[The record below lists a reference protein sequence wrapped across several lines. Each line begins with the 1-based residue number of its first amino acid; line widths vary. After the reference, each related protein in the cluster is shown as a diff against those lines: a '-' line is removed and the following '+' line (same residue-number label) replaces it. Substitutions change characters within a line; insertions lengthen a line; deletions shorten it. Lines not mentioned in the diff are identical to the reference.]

1 MGLGIKKGGGRLN
14 NVDGTIT
21 GYEFTTRP
29 AGGKPKDTSKW
40 VYLVVSIKQDGVKD
54 EITQHFFIGAEEEF
68 EISKDGQSIVAG
80 EDNIV
85 LGASSGAFM
94 QSVLDAGFPVDE
106 LPDTENGEDL
116 ELSNIVDKRFRFTQV
131 PDDARTK
138 KEGGPRKVKDKKTGK
153 MREYPWTLTVVSAY
167 YEADEKPSKSNG
179 KAAGKSAGKSKAVEM
194 DEECGDVLKA
204 VLAEADDNELPYK
217 KLSVAL
223 TRKFLKI
230 KVENDKDAMK
240 DRILDEEFLGTE
252 DGWEYDSKKQMVS
265 ASA

>member
-1 MGLGIKKGGGRLN
+1 MGFGIKKGGGGRLN
-14 NVDGTIT
+14 NVDGEIT
-21 GYEFTTRP
+21 SYEITTRP
-29 AGGKPKDTSKW
+29 AGGGPKDTSKW
-40 VYLVVSIKQDGVKD
+40 VYYVPSILQDGSKE
-54 EITQHFFIGAEEEF
+54 EITQHFFIGAAEEF
-68 EISKDGQSIVAG
+68 EISKDGQSASSEEPIA
-80 EDNIV
+80 
-85 LGASSGAFM
+85 LGASSGALM
-94 QSVLDAGFPVDE
+94 QSVIAAGFPEDE
-106 LPDTENGEDL
+106 LPDTEAGEDL
-116 ELSNIVDKRFRFTQV
+116 EFSALNGKRFKFTQV

-153 MREYPWTLTVVSAY
+153 MREYPWTMTVVSAY
-167 YEADEKPSKSNG
+167 YEADAKSTKGG
-179 KAAGKSAGKSKAVEM
+179 KAEVKGKGKSKAVEM

-217 KLSVAL
+217 KLSMAL

-252 DGWEYDSKKQMVS
+252 DGWEYDTKKQIVS